1 MRIQPSSPPAS
12 PAPPPN
18 RPDLHQIQAPSRAPN
33 LLQTTSPPSS
43 PPPAASS
50 VPAPS
55 NPIIDRIKSAQ
66 SALASNPILRSLS
79 NRQDGEEEPD
89 DAKTHRSVGVDP
101 DFYDMVDENV
111 LSILLDACK
120 PLFELVSGTDD
131 PDSKNST
138 MKPADLL
145 MSTAKLIIA
154 AGFKMKEQARQ
165 DMAEEDLGGGMFD
178 QDVKNMRDFASKV
191 ASEPQV
197 YDADERQQLD
207 VTLVRFNTEISLKKY
222 KTGTKLY
229 DAEITDTG
237 EVRARLKLDV
247 RAPPEQIVSYYMGH
261 TQQFVKHHKSY
272 GGGSGMGERR
282 NNHSLIAGGTLSM
295 PQPFQNRLIV
305 IKILWEKLD
314 KDTFFVSQ
322 VPSTHDSIPLPKN
335 VVRTTNTRL
344 MKLTRIGP
352 SLTKCE
358 MLGSMNLNGSIPAR
372 INKIVTLP
380 LVTRQ
385 PISLINYFTSV
396 RPADAFNEG
405 DGKVLGQLLFLKL
418 HKHRKN
424 KDLLTEKILEMI
436 RTTNVLRA
444 AQAKYRFFDELLF
457 HVIRN
462 KMRNGAVQTSFA
474 VATPLVALTAN
485 EAGRISRSFIVV
497 MMANATPQS
506 AVDEHIGKFLA
517 LRELDREF
525 VWSRPMMEAIAME
538 LMKDVAVGVKL
549 RAGLGAALSL
559 MDMVSDSIIIRDLFK
574 TPGKAP
580 FAKALLACLAFNIAW
595 QLVIVLCQSYKLK
608 KNRLRTMLLESL
620 AVVTFV
626 KPGLDAWRVASG
638 QEEQPGAYLN
648 PMKEMAYSKGTEMF
662 AEAIPGFVIQAVAL
676 VTSKEKSLVAVGSLL
691 VSAMTTAMTA
701 ASSFYDLDTDPGSR
715 RSNPGWIG
723 LIPDQART
731 KAFLVL
737 LALSFCQV
745 LAKGVAMALLAV
757 TDVRTLLYYIVG
769 DVGLSLAHKV
779 AVNDFHQPFPLPWA
793 ASFVVSLVVR
803 IMYKTIADFT
813 GSPLY
818 RLPTLLGGTTY
829 CFTLVTSQISV
840 LVAVHLY
847 NKNFEAGADQAKLD
861 ASSMWQAATTM
872 VIAWVCLFAYFVLR
886 VAVPTKRWTLWSRK
900 TGRQYVVESYTKGE
914 SDEKK
919 FAFFRRNKILWEKEI
934 GGQVREWTMANWAT
948 WERERP
954 EWFTA
959 KAKSAVPD
967 SYIPGEFLA
976 GLGGAN
982 RVRRGSA
989 AESVRE
995 SFRAASVREDAEG

>member
-1 MRIQPSSPPAS
+1 MEGDNE
-12 PAPPPN
+12 PN
-18 RPDLHQIQAPSRAPN
+18 
-33 LLQTTSPPSS
+33 
-43 PPPAASS
+43 
-50 VPAPS
+50 
-55 NPIIDRIKSAQ
+55 
-66 SALASNPILRSLS
+66 
-79 NRQDGEEEPD
+79 D
-89 DAKTHRSVGVDP
+89 DKQYRSVGVDP
-101 DFYDMVDENV
+101 DFYDMVDDNI

-120 PLFELVSGTDD
+120 PLFDLVSSS
-131 PDSKNST
+131 DSNPSA

-145 MSTAKLIIA
+145 MSTANLIIA

-178 QDVKNMRDFASKV
+178 EDVQDMRDFAAKV

-197 YDADERQQLD
+197 YDVDERQQLD
-207 VTLVRFNTEISLKKY
+207 ESLAFFNKPSSLKKY

-229 DAEITDTG
+229 DAEITDKG
-237 EVRARLKLDV
+237 EIRAHMTLDV

-261 TQQFVKHHKSY
+261 AQQFAKHNKSY
-272 GGGSGMGERR
+272 GGGFGMGGRR
-282 NNHSLIAGGTLSM
+282 NNHSIVAGGTLPM
-295 PQPFQNRLIV
+295 PQPFENRLIV
-305 IKILWEKLD
+305 LKILWEKLD
-314 KDTFFVSQ
+314 NDTFFLLQ
-322 VPSTHDSIPLPKN
+322 VPSTHDSIPSPEN
-335 VVRTTNTRL
+335 VVRTTSMRL

-352 SLTKCE
+352 SLTK
-358 MLGSMNLNGSIPAR
+358 
-372 INKIVTLP
+372 
-380 LVTRQ
+380 
-385 PISLINYFTSV
+385 
-396 RPADAFNEG
+396 
-405 DGKVLGQLLFLKL
+405 
-418 HKHRKN
+418 
-424 KDLLTEKILEMI
+424 
-436 RTTNVLRA
+436 
-444 AQAKYRFFDELLF
+444 FFDELLY

-462 KMRNGAVQTSFA
+462 QMRKGAVQTSFA
-474 VATPLVALTAN
+474 VETPLVALTAN

-497 MMANATPQS
+497 MMSNATPQS
-506 AVDEHIGKFLA
+506 AVDEHIEKFLA
-517 LRELDREF
+517 LRELDREY
-525 VWSRPMMEAIAME
+525 VWFRPMMEAIAME

-549 RAGLGAALSL
+549 RAGLGAGLSL
-559 MDMVSDSIIIRDLFK
+559 MDMVSDSIIIRDLFT
-574 TPGKAP
+574 TPGKGP

-595 QLVIVLCQSYKLK
+595 QVVIVLAQSYGLK

-638 QEEQPGAYLN
+638 QEQQPGAIFSPLS
-648 PMKEMAYSKGTEMF
+648 EMAYSKGTEMF

-701 ASSFYDLDTDPGSR
+701 ASSFYDIDTDPGGR
-715 RSNPGWIG
+715 KRNPDITG
-723 LIPDQART
+723 LVPDQARG

-757 TDVRTLLYYIVG
+757 TDIRTLLYYIVG
-769 DVGLSLAHKV
+769 DVGLSLAYKV
-779 AVNDFHQPFPLPWA
+779 ATNDFHSYFPLPRA
-793 ASFVVSLVVR
+793 ASFVLSLVVR

-818 RLPTLLGGTTY
+818 RVPLLLGGTTY

-847 NKNFEAGADQAKLD
+847 NKNFEPGEGQEKLD
-861 ASSMWQAATTM
+861 ADSTWKAATTM
-872 VIAWVCLFAYFVLR
+872 AIGWFFLFAYFVLR
-886 VAVPTKRWTLWSRK
+886 VAVPKKRWTLWSSM
-900 TGRQYVVESYTKGE
+900 TGRQYVVESYTKGK

-919 FAFFRRNKILWEKEI
+919 ISIFRRNKILWEKEI

-948 WERERP
+948 WEREKP

-959 KAKSAVPD
+959 KAKSSVPD
-967 SYIPGEFLA
+967 SYIPGEFLV

-989 AESVRE
+989 AGSVRE
-995 SFRAASVREDAEG
+995 SFRAASVREDAEGPL